1 MTDQR
6 KLRFREWLTFGLL
19 LAVLV
24 VVFTLLPIPQGGQ
37 SEVIREQMYLLP
49 IVSQPLNVS
58 TAQPEY
64 SPGNVEPS
72 VTTEAVLSNEEISS
86 LLVEAFGIRESVER
100 TDESRDFSYR
110 TPDALVVDDIDLGS
124 LESVDEESP
133 LAGRQNEV
141 LDLRSNASLTQPLVP
156 NLVKPNVS
164 TDPSSDDAPRA
175 LDSARSTYVAPDLE
189 VREETRPPPVTAED
203 FNEVVFEDSL
213 AAWILDNPADLDPV
227 VLSLAGSDDGVA
239 TARSHGRAGAST
251 YELQM
256 MLTPE
261 NGEVRI
267 VLIEGTD
274 LYFFVRP
281 RVQRQASYFQKGTA
295 RRDAAAVVIAVESE
309 DFSPEGDEAQTFYGL
324 FLDWWSRQR
333 K

>member
-1 MTDQR
+1 MSDQR
-6 KLRFREWLTFGLL
+6 RLRFREWLTFGLL
-19 LAVLV
+19 LTALI

-58 TAQPEY
+58 TAQPERAA
-64 SPGNVEPS
+64 SNVEPT
-72 VTTEAVLSNEEISS
+72 VTTETTLSNEEISA
-86 LLVEAFGIRESVER
+86 LLTEAFGIQESIES
-100 TDESRDFSYR
+100 TDESREFSTR
-110 TPDALVVDDIDLGS
+110 SSEALAVDDIDLGS
-124 LESVDEESP
+124 WESVDQESQ
-133 LAGRQNEV
+133 LAGRQTEV
-141 LDLRSNASLTQPLVP
+141 LDLRSNASLTQPFAP
-156 NLVKPNVS
+156 NLVQS
-164 TDPSSDDAPRA
+164 GAGIDESSDDSPRA
-175 LDSARSTYVAPDLE
+175 IDVARSTLEAPDLA

-227 VLSLAGSDDGVA
+227 VLSLVGSDEGAA

-256 MLTPE
+256 MLTPA

-274 LYFFVRP
+274 LYYFVRP

-295 RRDAAAVVIAVESE
+295 RRNAEAIVIAVESE
-309 DFSPEGDEAQTFYGL
+309 DFSPEGDEAQAFYGL
-324 FLDWWSRQR
+324 FLDWWSRQS